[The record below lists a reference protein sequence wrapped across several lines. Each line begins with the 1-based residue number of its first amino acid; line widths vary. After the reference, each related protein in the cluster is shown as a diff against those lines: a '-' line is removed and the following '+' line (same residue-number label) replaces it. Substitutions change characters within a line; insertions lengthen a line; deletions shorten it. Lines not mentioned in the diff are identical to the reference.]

1 MHAMHERGTVC
12 PSHAGVGE
20 AIPVL
25 AVAGSPC
32 ASTGKRC
39 GLALVGRTGFD
50 LGSAGES
57 FWRTRRVGCV
67 AGASAASVV
76 LARFSWPRVRDM
88 PERRLVREDWKATL

>member
-1 MHAMHERGTVC
+1 MHAMHECGTVC

-39 GLALVGRTGFD
+39 GLALVGRTGID
-50 LGSAGES
+50 LDSAGES
-57 FWRTRRVGCV
+57 FWRTRRVGCG
-67 AGASAASVV
+67 AGASVV

-88 PERRLVREDWKATL
+88 PERRLVRGDWKATL